1 MDLHERGLKN
11 FSSFYCEIKM
21 SIALKCSARHHSKVV
36 SHLQTAGEPP
46 PCFTQFFIFL
56 RSQNCYNLLSNF
68 RKEIIVDLT
77 EYCLHTYKENSYE
90 ATNGLPGTPENITE
104 ILSIISSDIKYIES
118 RSQLQLVNSPLS
130 ETKNNK
136 FNQKSINDIAA
147 LIFEVIV
154 SCNRNRQ
161 LWSNDESR
169 RGHIRTMTCLYFFGP
184 TYTFIQEPSQGII
197 AETYSDA
204 KVKLEDAYKKS
215 FNPFFP

>member
-1 MDLHERGLKN
+1 MAE
-11 FSSFYCEIKM
+11 
-21 SIALKCSARHHSKVV
+21 
-36 SHLQTAGEPP
+36 
-46 PCFTQFFIFL
+46 
-56 RSQNCYNLLSNF
+56 
-68 RKEIIVDLT
+68 
-77 EYCLHTYKENSYE
+77 
-90 ATNGLPGTPENITE
+90 
-104 ILSIISSDIKYIES
+104 
-118 RSQLQLVNSPLS
+118 S
-130 ETKNNK
+130 ETKNINSLCQIIDNPFLCVYINDYIRKFRSYNEDEFVITISGLTCFISQDDTILNFLFEQLKQNK
-136 FNQKSINDIAA
+136 FTIETVGDEKSINDIAA